1 MRRADR
7 LFQIIQLLRRRHVLT
22 AAAMAEDLEVSER
35 TVYRDIADLVRS
47 GVPIAGEAGVGYTLR
62 RGFDLPPLMF
72 TEEEIEALVLGTRVV
87 SSWADEGLAKAA
99 ESALAR
105 IEAALPDRLKM
116 KVTGSRL
123 FAPGFHVSHAIAGT
137 LAELRKA
144 IDARQKVH
152 LGLHRRGRRGYGAD
166 GAATRVFLLGQQ
178 VVADGWCELRND
190 FRDFRLDRMQAMEAP
205 GGRSDRRP
213 GKELEDFFKKRSWKS
228 TTRGERR
235 IPRSVLVNMTV
246 YGIADRR
253 HWHADRPHAGYRG
266 AHRESRARALR

>member
-22 AAAMAEDLEVSER
+22 AAAIGSELEVSER

-105 IEAALPDRLKM
+105 IEAALPDKLKARL
-116 KVTGSRL
+116 VGSRL
-123 FAPGFHVSHAIAGT
+123 FAPSFHVPQQVAGA
-137 LAELRKA
+137 LADLRKA
-144 IDARQKVH
+144 IDDRRRTLLDYFDNDGAQTDRVVRP
-152 LGLHRRGRRGYGAD
+152 LGLFFWGNKWTLTA
-166 GAATRVFLLGQQ
+166 
-178 VVADGWCELRND
+178 WCELRND
-190 FRDFRLDRMQAMEAP
+190 FRDFRLDRIQAMSALDSRFEVE
-205 GGRSDRRP
+205 P
-213 GKELEDFFKKRSWKS
+213 GKTIEDFF
-228 TTRGERR
+228 
-235 IPRSVLVNMTV
+235 
-246 YGIADRR
+246 
-253 HWHADRPHAGYRG
+253 
-266 AHRESRARALR
+266 ARWEDH

>member
-22 AAAMAEDLEVSER
+22 AAAIASDLEVSER

-105 IEAALPDRLKM
+105 IEAALTDKLKARL
-116 KVTGSRL
+116 TGSRL
-123 FAPGFHVSHAIAGT
+123 FAPSFHVPQQVAAA
-137 LAELRKA
+137 LADLRKA
-144 IDARQKVH
+144 IDERRPTQLDYSDTGGVRTNRVVRP
-152 LGLHRRGRRGYGAD
+152 LGLFFWGNKWTLTA
-166 GAATRVFLLGQQ
+166 
-178 VVADGWCELRND
+178 WCELRED
-190 FRDFRLDRMQAMEAP
+190 FRDFRLDRIQGMTMLDQQFDLE
-205 GGRSDRRP
+205 P
-213 GKELEDFFKKRSWKS
+213 GKTIEDFF
-228 TTRGERR
+228 
-235 IPRSVLVNMTV
+235 
-246 YGIADRR
+246 
-253 HWHADRPHAGYRG
+253 
-266 AHRESRARALR
+266 SRWEEHEQ

>member
-22 AAAMAEDLEVSER
+22 AATMAEDLEVSER

-105 IEAALPDRLKM
+105 IEAALPDRLKV

-144 IDARQKVH
+144 MAARQKVH
-152 LGLHRRGRRGYGAD
+152 LDYTDAD
-166 GAATRVFLLGQQ
+166 GAATERTVRPLGLFFWGNKWSLT
-178 VVADGWCELRND
+178 AWCELRDD
-190 FRDFRLDRMQAMEAP
+190 FRDFRLDRMQAMAPQAETFAPEA
-205 GGRSDRRP
+205 
-213 GKELEDFFKKRSWKS
+213 GKELDDFFRKMESEEH
-228 TTRGERR
+228 GE
-235 IPRSVLVNMTV
+235 
-246 YGIADRR
+246 
-253 HWHADRPHAGYRG
+253 W
-266 AHRESRARALR
+266 

>member
-22 AAAMAEDLEVSER
+22 AAAIAQDLEVSER

-105 IEAALPDRLKM
+105 IEAALPERLK
-116 KVTGSRL
+116 VGSR
-123 FAPGFHVSHAIAGT
+123 
-137 LAELRKA
+137 
-144 IDARQKVH
+144 
-152 LGLHRRGRRGYGAD
+152 
-166 GAATRVFLLGQQ
+166 
-178 VVADGWCELRND
+178 
-190 FRDFRLDRMQAMEAP
+190 
-205 GGRSDRRP
+205 
-213 GKELEDFFKKRSWKS
+213 
-228 TTRGERR
+228 
-235 IPRSVLVNMTV
+235 
-246 YGIADRR
+246 
-253 HWHADRPHAGYRG
+253 
-266 AHRESRARALR
+266 

>member
-22 AAAMAEDLEVSER
+22 AAAIAEDLEVSER

-72 TEEEIEALVLGTRVV
+72 IEEEIEALVLGTRVV

-105 IEAALPDRLKM
+105 IEAALPDRLKV

-152 LGLHRRGRRGYGAD
+152 LDYTDAD
-166 GAATRVFLLGQQ
+166 GAVTERTVRPLGLFFWGNKWSLT
-178 VVADGWCELRND
+178 AWCELRSD
-190 FRDFRLDRMQAMEAP
+190 FRAFRLDRMQAMTAQPETFGP
-205 GGRSDRRP
+205 EP
-213 GKELEDFFKKRSWKS
+213 GKELDDFFRKMEAEQH
-228 TTRGERR
+228 GE
-235 IPRSVLVNMTV
+235 
-246 YGIADRR
+246 
-253 HWHADRPHAGYRG
+253 W
-266 AHRESRARALR
+266 

>member
-22 AAAMAEDLEVSER
+22 AAAMAEELEVSER

-105 IEAALPDRLKM
+105 IEAALPDRLKV
-116 KVTGSRL
+116 KVAGSRL

-152 LGLHRRGRRGYGAD
+152 LDYTDAD
-166 GAATRVFLLGQQ
+166 GAATERTVRPLGLFFWGTTWTLT
-178 VVADGWCELRND
+178 AWCELRDD
-190 FRDFRLDRMQAMEAP
+190 FRHFRLDRIGELRVLREVFWPEA
-205 GGRSDRRP
+205 
-213 GKELEDFFKKRSWKS
+213 GKTLDDFYRKVE
-228 TTRGERR
+228 GE
-235 IPRSVLVNMTV
+235 
-246 YGIADRR
+246 
-253 HWHADRPHAGYRG
+253 
-266 AHRESRARALR
+266 

>member
-22 AAAMAEDLEVSER
+22 AAAIAGELEVSER

-105 IEAALPDRLKM
+105 IEAALPDRLKV

-123 FAPGFHVSHAIAGT
+123 FAPGVHVSHAIAGT

-144 IDARQKVH
+144 IDARQKVY
-152 LGLHRRGRRGYGAD
+152 LDYTDAD
-166 GAATRVFLLGQQ
+166 GAVTERVVRPLGLFFWGNKWSLT
-178 VVADGWCELRND
+178 AWCELRND
-190 FRDFRLDRMQAMEAP
+190 FRDFRLDRMQAMAP
-205 GGRSDRRP
+205 RAETFGPEP
-213 GKELEDFFKKRSWKS
+213 GKELDDFFRKMESEEHV
-228 TTRGERR
+228 ER
-235 IPRSVLVNMTV
+235 
-246 YGIADRR
+246 
-253 HWHADRPHAGYRG
+253 
-266 AHRESRARALR
+266 

>member
-22 AAAMAEDLEVSER
+22 AAAIGAELEVSER

-105 IEAALPDRLKM
+105 IEAALTDKLKARL
-116 KVTGSRL
+116 TGSRL
-123 FAPGFHVSHAIAGT
+123 FAPSFHGPQRVAAA
-137 LAELRKA
+137 LADLRKA
-144 IDARQKVH
+144 IDERRPTRLDYADNDGARTDRVVRP
-152 LGLHRRGRRGYGAD
+152 LGLFFWGNKWTLTA
-166 GAATRVFLLGQQ
+166 
-178 VVADGWCELRND
+178 WCELRDD
-190 FRDFRLDRMQAMEAP
+190 FRDFRLDRIQGMTMLEGQFELET
-205 GGRSDRRP
+205 
-213 GKELEDFFKKRSWKS
+213 GKTIEDFF
-228 TTRGERR
+228 
-235 IPRSVLVNMTV
+235 
-246 YGIADRR
+246 
-253 HWHADRPHAGYRG
+253 
-266 AHRESRARALR
+266 SRWEDH

>member
-22 AAAMAEDLEVSER
+22 AAAIGAELEVSER

-105 IEAALPDRLKM
+105 IEAALTDKLKARL
-116 KVTGSRL
+116 TGSRH
-123 FAPGFHVSHAIAGT
+123 FAPAFHVPQRVAAA
-137 LAELRKA
+137 LADLRKA
-144 IDARQKVH
+144 IDERRPTRLDYADNDGARTDRVVRP
-152 LGLHRRGRRGYGAD
+152 LGLFFWGNKWTLTA
-166 GAATRVFLLGQQ
+166 
-178 VVADGWCELRND
+178 WCELRDD
-190 FRDFRLDRMQAMEAP
+190 FRDFRLDRIQGMTMLEGQFELET
-205 GGRSDRRP
+205 
-213 GKELEDFFKKRSWKS
+213 GKTIEDFF
-228 TTRGERR
+228 
-235 IPRSVLVNMTV
+235 
-246 YGIADRR
+246 
-253 HWHADRPHAGYRG
+253 
-266 AHRESRARALR
+266 SRWEDH